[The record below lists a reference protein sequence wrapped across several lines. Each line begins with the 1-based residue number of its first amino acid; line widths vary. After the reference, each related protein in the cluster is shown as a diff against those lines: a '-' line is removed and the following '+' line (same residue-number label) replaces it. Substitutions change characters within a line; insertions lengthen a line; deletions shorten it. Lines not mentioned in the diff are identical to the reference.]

1 MNKKNLAVVMLLT
14 LPILVGC
21 KKSSTTTPL
30 SFTAPDDWQ
39 IQRKD
44 SIVTMEFR
52 NVPTDPIEVGY
63 FSQAGIKLHVKYTEG
78 DEVDYPFD
86 ESFFPLEIVS
96 TLKTAGAKA
105 YDINFKENHLAL
117 NFRQKKT
124 ASPRTIKATF
134 LDHTG
139 AELTH
144 SFVGYLEDATYTG
157 SDVSSYEEILGV
169 HYWDG
174 NFTGRTQ
181 KLYRDENLVA
191 SYQFRPYTYSLND
204 EANWKP
210 GYEMPVATNTFS
222 GTTHTMTFYYGRMYR
237 CVLDGSD
244 MIYHYQNFYDQC
256 VYNPT
261 SNQNPDVTGMIDG
274 LLANFAKGRYLRNTG
289 GPETFHDSDNKTYT
303 LVNLNKFDFSPTN
316 VSSYKGTA
324 FPSDPTPVSVTSGG
338 KSSIRVLYADENT
351 NLIKEKAKVRTLG
364 AVYQEYKTG
373 YYRTELVV
381 DADIYLTVDFKIDA
395 SSSSTTSYTINSVK
409 VIPCMLSDSAR
420 FETTYYETSDPVWS
434 YKSLALDN
442 INVWQTIWRAWKS

>member
-134 LDHTG
+134 LDHAG

-157 SDVSSYEEILGV
+157 SDVELRLDEQ
-169 HYWDG
+169 
-174 NFTGRTQ
+174 TGRG
-181 KLYRDENLVA
+181 RDIRRSNISCIKSLRILVD
-191 SYQFRPYTYSLND
+191 SSIIEYYIND
-204 EANWKP
+204 GEQ
-210 GYEMPVATNTFS
+210 VF
-222 GTTHTMTFYYGRMYR
+222 TT
-237 CVLDGSD
+237 
-244 MIYHYQNFYDQC
+244 
-256 VYNPT
+256 
-261 SNQNPDVTGMIDG
+261 
-274 LLANFAKGRYLRNTG
+274 RYFKK
-289 GPETFHDSDNKTYT
+289 E
-303 LVNLNKFDFSPTN
+303 
-316 VSSYKGTA
+316 KGTILS
-324 FPSDPTPVSVTSGG
+324 FDV
-338 KSSIRVLYADENT
+338 KN
-351 NLIKEKAKVRTLG
+351 
-364 AVYQEYKTG
+364 
-373 YYRTELVV
+373 
-381 DADIYLTVDFKIDA
+381 ADITVFPLKRM
-395 SSSSTTSYTINSVK
+395 K
-409 VIPCMLSDSAR
+409 V
-420 FETTYYETSDPVWS
+420 EY
-434 YKSLALDN
+434 
-442 INVWQTIWRAWKS
+442 